1 MRNMKLTICPLSTAI
16 SGYFFEKEM
25 FDTLI
30 DRAQSEERFK
40 LVISRTAH
48 PISEEYALKVKKTFT
63 LRLGLPQL
71 DIFSRPWPW
80 PKSISYIKNLQS
92 NILF

>member
-40 LVISRTAH
+40 VVISRTA
-48 PISEEYALKVKKTFT
+48 PRISQEYALKVKKKH
-63 LRLGLPQL
+63 
-71 DIFSRPWPW
+71 SH
-80 PKSISYIKNLQS
+80 
-92 NILF
+92 

>member
-30 DRAQSEERFK
+30 DRAQSEKRYKVVIFLKNMLSK
-40 LVISRTAH
+40 LKNIHTKAWPTTAK
-48 PISEEYALKVKKTFT
+48 YL
-63 LRLGLPQL
+63 
-71 DIFSRPWPW
+71 
-80 PKSISYIKNLQS
+80 
-92 NILF
+92 